1 VAGYLV
7 RRLGWA
13 VGLFL
18 IVTLY
23 TYVLFFLIPSSPV
36 QLGRAQSEAESV
48 DVRDA
53 LHVQGNIFQ
62 EYGTFLWRIVHLDLG
77 ESFANRREVTTIL
90 WQAAPVTASLVFGA
104 VVVWLLIAFPI
115 GLLSALRARSL
126 LDRTA
131 MVCVLIG
138 VSAHPLWI
146 GYLLSYYFGFKLGW
160 LPINGYCDIFSATTY
175 CGGPV
180 QWAYHLV
187 LPWTAFA
194 LAFAAMYARMIRA
207 SVLDILNED
216 YVRTARAKG
225 LGDWSILKTHVL
237 RNAMLPIVTMIG
249 MDVSALAFAP
259 TVFVE
264 RVFGLPGIGNLLFV
278 SLQRHDL
285 PVIVGIVVVVTTAI
299 LFFNLVVDLLYG
311 VLDPRIRITGR
322 LRLPRLAPRHDG
334 EPASAPAPTTP

>member
-1 VAGYLV
+1 MAGYV
-7 RRLGWA
+7 IRRLGWA

-36 QLGRAQSEAESV
+36 QLGRGQSEAESI

-53 LHVQGNIFQ
+53 LQVEGNIVQ
-62 EYGTFLWRIVHLDLG
+62 EYGTFLWRVVHFDLG
-77 ESFANRREVTTIL
+77 ESFSSRRDVSEIL

-115 GLLSALRARSL
+115 GILSALRARSL

-146 GYLLSYYFGFKLGW
+146 GYLLSYYLGFKLGW

-187 LPWTAFA
+187 LPWIAFA

-207 SVLDILNED
+207 SVLETLHED

-225 LGDWSILKTHVL
+225 LGDWPLLKTHVL

-264 RVFGLPGIGNLLFV
+264 RVFGLPGIGNLLFI

-285 PVIVGIVVVVTTAI
+285 PVIVGIVVVVTSAI
-299 LFFNLVVDLLYG
+299 LFFNLLVDLLYG
-311 VLDPRIRITGR
+311 VLDPRIRPTGR
-322 LRLPRLAPRHDG
+322 VRLPTLAPAQGG
-334 EPASAPAPTTP
+334 EHGRARAPTTP

>member
-1 VAGYLV
+1 MAAYVV

-36 QLGRAQSEAESV
+36 QLGRGQSEVESV

-53 LHVQGNIFQ
+53 LHVEGNIFQ
-62 EYGTFLWRIVHLDLG
+62 EYGTFLWRVVHLDLG
-77 ESFANRREVTTIL
+77 QSFSNRRDVTLIL
-90 WQAAPVTASLVFGA
+90 WQAAPVTASLVLGA
-104 VVVWLLIAFPI
+104 VVVWLLVAFPI

-146 GYLLSYYFGFKLGW
+146 GYLLSYYFGFKLAW
-160 LPINGYCDIFSATTY
+160 LPINGYCDIFSATTS

-207 SVLDILNED
+207 SVLDILHED

-225 LGDWSILKTHVL
+225 LGDWSVMKTHVL

-264 RVFGLPGIGNLLFV
+264 RVFGLPGIGNLLFI

-285 PVIVGIVVVVTTAI
+285 PVIVGIVVVVTSAI
-299 LFFNLVVDLLYG
+299 LFFNLLVDLLYG
-311 VLDPRIRITGR
+311 VLDPRIRPTGR
-322 LRLPRLAPRHDG
+322 VRLPKLAPAHGG
-334 EPASAPAPTTP
+334 EHGRAPAPTTP

>member
-1 VAGYLV
+1 MAGYVV

-13 VGLFL
+13 FGLFL

-23 TYVLFFLIPSSPV
+23 TYVLFFLIPSNPV
-36 QLGRAQSEAESV
+36 QLGRGQSEAETV

-53 LHVQGNIFQ
+53 LGVQGNIVQ
-62 EYGTFLWRIVHLDLG
+62 EYGTFLWRVAHLDLG
-77 ESFANRREVTTIL
+77 ESYASRRDVTEIL
-90 WQAAPVTASLVFGA
+90 WQAAPVTASLVLGA

-115 GLLSALRARSL
+115 GILSALRARST

-131 MVCVLIG
+131 MILVLIG

-146 GYLLSYYFGFKLGW
+146 GYLLSYSFGFKLSW
-160 LPINGYCDIFSATTY
+160 LPINGYCDIFGASTS

-180 QWAYHLV
+180 QWFYHLIM
-187 LPWTAFA
+187 PWSAFA

-207 SVLDILNED
+207 SVVEILSED

-225 LGDWSILKTHVL
+225 LGDWAVMKTHVL

-285 PVIVGIVVVVTTAI
+285 PVIVGIVVVVTSAI
-299 LFFNLVVDLLYG
+299 LFFNLAVDLLYG
-311 VLDPRIRITGR
+311 ALDPRIRMVGPAR
-322 LRLPRLAPRHDG
+322 LSRLPAMRG
-334 EPASAPAPTTP
+334 ERGRAASPSTP

>member
-1 VAGYLV
+1 MAGYVV

-13 VGLFL
+13 IGLFL

-36 QLGRAQSEAESV
+36 QIGRGQAEAESI

-62 EYGTFLWRIVHLDLG
+62 EYGTFLWRVVQLDLG
-77 ESFANRREVTTIL
+77 ESFASRRDVTTVL

-104 VVVWLLIAFPI
+104 VVVWLLVAFPI
-115 GLLSALRARSL
+115 GLLSAVRARSL

-187 LPWTAFA
+187 LPWFAFA
-194 LAFAAMYARMIRA
+194 LAFAAIYARMIRA
-207 SVLDILNED
+207 SVLDILHED

-225 LGDWSILKTHVL
+225 LGDWPILKTHVL

-285 PVIVGIVVVVTTAI
+285 PVIVGIVIVVTSAI
-299 LFFNLVVDLLYG
+299 IFFNLFVDLLYG
-311 VLDPRIRITGR
+311 VLDPRIRLTGQ
-322 LRLPRLAPRHDG
+322 LRLPRLAPSR
-334 EPASAPAPTTP
+334 

>member
-1 VAGYLV
+1 VAGYV
-7 RRLGWA
+7 IRRLGWA

-36 QLGRAQSEAESV
+36 QLGRGQSEAESI

-53 LHVQGNIFQ
+53 LQVEGNIFQ
-62 EYGTFLWRIVHLDLG
+62 EYGTFLWRVVHLDLG
-77 ESFANRREVTTIL
+77 ESFSSRRDVSEVL

-146 GYLLSYYFGFKLGW
+146 GYLLSYYLGFKLGW

-207 SVLDILNED
+207 SVLEILHED

-225 LGDWSILKTHVL
+225 LGDWPILKTHVL

-264 RVFGLPGIGNLLFV
+264 RVFGLPGIGSLLFV

-285 PVIVGIVVVVTTAI
+285 PVIVGIVVVVTSAI
-299 LFFNLVVDLLYG
+299 LFFNLLVDLLYG
-311 VLDPRIRITGR
+311 VLDPRIRLTGR
-322 LRLPRLAPRHDG
+322 VRSPKLAPTHGGAHGR
-334 EPASAPAPTTP
+334 APAPTTP